1 MSNAKKKTWGRIKKQ
16 SERRKK
22 ERIAG
27 EISMENFILI
37 FLLINFMKFRALVL
51 HNWSKKKKKMPSR
64 VSFIP
69 QIRLSTG
76 STVDPAVPTFSTTP
90 NLSWVQC
97 LMVWLSITCMQCV
110 RTVSTRVRLFKMK
123 WVGGWVD
130 GGVEEFSRAGKWSTQ
145 IPEFTARCPPNR
157 IN

>member
-1 MSNAKKKTWGRIKKQ
+1 M
-16 SERRKK
+16 RKDKETEWKEK
-22 ERIAG
+22 ERENSRRNIYG
-27 EISMENFILI
+27 KLYLDFLVDQLYEISSPRSPQLI
-37 FLLINFMKFRALVL
+37 KI
-51 HNWSKKKKKMPSR
+51 KKKMPSR

-110 RTVSTRVRLFKMK
+110 RTVSTRVRLFKMR